1 MLGLTE
7 IREMREASIDDSGGY
22 CGSRWGRYWDED
34 DDEPDVESLDTDGEL
49 IDGDITLS
57 WWMDLDTGTGES
69 VASRVAEE
77 ETLTVISTWQL
88 IAHAAEHEGY
98 MGDYGNTVE
107 HWYRRA
113 AIILWP
119 AGSSFVVRAEAGS
132 GWALRT
138 CWIRGRLLGRASDR
152 LGARAVIE

>member
-77 ETLTVISTWQL
+77 DADGHIHLA
-88 IAHAAEHEGY
+88 AHRSRGRARRL
-98 MGDYGNTVE
+98 YGRLRQ
-107 HWYRRA
+107 YRRA
-113 AIILWP
+113 LVS
-119 AGSSFVVRAEAGS
+119 AGRDHSVASGIVVRRPCR
-132 GWALRT
+132 GWVRV
-138 CWIRGRLLGRASDR
+138 
-152 LGARAVIE
+152 GA